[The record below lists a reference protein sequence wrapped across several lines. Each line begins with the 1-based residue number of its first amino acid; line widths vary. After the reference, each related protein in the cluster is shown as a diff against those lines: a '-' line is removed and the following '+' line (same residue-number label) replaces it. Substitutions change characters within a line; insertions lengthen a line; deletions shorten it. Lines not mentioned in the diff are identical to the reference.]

1 MREVDRGRERK
12 EGKKVKR
19 KGRREEEREGR
30 KKEGKKEVKEETA
43 PLLAVRGI
51 NIKEKDLKRSEQ
63 LKFLL

>member
-1 MREVDRGRERK
+1 MREMDRGRERK
-12 EGKKVKR
+12 EGKTVKR

-30 KKEGKKEVKEETA
+30 EKEGKKEGKEETA
-43 PLLAVRGI
+43 SLLAVRGI